1 MYDGRFFTQEEFIR
15 KYNESHREEFNPK
28 FFERDN
34 QEIIDAVKKIVLS
47 CERNRYFT
55 LKVMEMN
62 EIYDYEEIYNTL
74 RNHEEKRRKKN
85 SPENPYDFINI
96 KDSDIMLLE
105 VKYFIQHNGVEKQET
120 EDKTLKDFYNPWTI
134 LQVLIA
140 LPRFSRKYFF
150 RLNGNY
156 YTSTFQVVDGSTYNN
171 TNVGNNSGTKKADGV
186 TFKTMFMSVR
196 IFRITRDLV
205 DVNTKTVVR
214 HTVYTSTIFNTHIT
228 TMFYLLANYGMV
240 GTFDFLDIHC
250 IRVQDAPVQDPNWYS
265 FEKYGVY
272 VCYPKVCGQD
282 AMVQS
287 LAATIIEGIHDKEGR
302 AEDLYDI
309 RYWIKNLGKCY
320 KNNSIDKGLF
330 VLDSIDGIYD
340 LITKEDLHLP
350 DDKKG
355 NIYQILRW
363 IMREFTYLKNKSN
376 VDITLKRMRLAEY
389 IAHTYA
395 IKLSGGIRRISDMGK
410 GVTLKSIIKSIYTA
424 PMYII
429 NQIINMSNLVSYR
442 DLVNDNDATLAL
454 KYTYKG
460 ISGLGED
467 GSSVQKLYRY
477 VNPTQAGIV
486 DLDSSTDSDP
496 GMSGI
501 FCPMGKL
508 YPDYSFTDYQEPD
521 FWEENQKKYQTEYF
535 QQAYPNAISPVSFT
549 GPIENEYEK
558 LRPQVI
564 EESLNI
570 TKTICPIYSLDG
582 SVDYSAHVA
591 KLEEDRKEMADMNEM
606 YSLFMKKEDDSNGQN

>member
-1 MYDGRFFTQEEFIR
+1 
-15 KYNESHREEFNPK
+15 
-28 FFERDN
+28 
-34 QEIIDAVKKIVLS
+34 
-47 CERNRYFT
+47 
-55 LKVMEMN
+55 
-62 EIYDYEEIYNTL
+62 
-74 RNHEEKRRKKN
+74 
-85 SPENPYDFINI
+85 
-96 KDSDIMLLE
+96 
-105 VKYFIQHNGVEKQET
+105 
-120 EDKTLKDFYNPWTI
+120 
-134 LQVLIA
+134 
-140 LPRFSRKYFF
+140 
-150 RLNGNY
+150 
-156 YTSTFQVVDGSTYNN
+156 
-171 TNVGNNSGTKKADGV
+171 
-186 TFKTMFMSVR
+186 
-196 IFRITRDLV
+196 
-205 DVNTKTVVR
+205 
-214 HTVYTSTIFNTHIT
+214 
-228 TMFYLLANYGMV
+228 
-240 GTFDFLDIHC
+240 
-250 IRVQDAPVQDPNWYS
+250 
-265 FEKYGVY
+265 
-272 VCYPKVCGQD
+272 
-282 AMVQS
+282 
-287 LAATIIEGIHDKEGR
+287 
-302 AEDLYDI
+302 
-309 RYWIKNLGKCY
+309 
-320 KNNSIDKGLF
+320 
-330 VLDSIDGIYD
+330 
-340 LITKEDLHLP
+340 
-350 DDKKG
+350 
-355 NIYQILRW
+355 
-363 IMREFTYLKNKSN
+363 MREFTYLKNKSN

-521 FWEENQKKYQTEYF
+521 FWEENQKRYQTEYF
-535 QQAYPNAISPVSFT
+535 QQAYPNAISPVRFT